1 MPATAAVGLFEGGKK
16 GKRHKELKEKA
27 TLF

>member
-1 MPATAAVGLFEGGKK
+1 MPTTVAAGLFEGDKK